1 MIAHLR
7 DWARERFPLANGAF
21 FALLYLLALFV
32 GRSANPGPIE
42 VSWRDLP
49 GLVALWSFFL
59 WLRILDEHK
68 DFESDRIAH
77 PDRALQRGLVTLKDL
92 RVVGGVTLLIQ
103 VAVSTWLDRGV
114 GAVTGWWLVSVV
126 WSLLMAKEFFVRE
139 WLRRHIMWYA
149 FTHMVVMLPLV
160 AWVASMGNTDAFRIP
175 STWALASLVYASG
188 LAFEMGRK
196 MRAPDDEH
204 PSADSYT
211 QSLGID
217 RSTLLLAVVVA
228 VVSALTLV
236 TTNVIDGRIPP
247 LMTAAAGEGAA
258 LAVILIH
265 QFRQHPERR
274 AARRIEAGVGVSI
287 LTMHGA
293 LLATVIQL
301 RSVAW

>member
-59 WLRILDEHK
+59 WLRVLDEHK

-77 PDRALQRGLVTLKDL
+77 PDRVLQRGLVTLKDL
-92 RVVGGVTLLIQ
+92 RVLGGVALVIQ
-103 VAVSTWLDRGV
+103 LVVSVWLDRSIGV
-114 GAVTGWWLVSVV
+114 VTGWWLVSVV

-139 WLRRHIMWYA
+139 WLRRHIMCYA
-149 FTHMVVMLPLV
+149 FSHMVVMLPLV
-160 AWVASMGNTDAFRIP
+160 AWVASMGSPDAYRAP
-175 STWALASLVYASG
+175 STWMLASLVYASG

-196 MRAPDDEH
+196 IRAPDDEH

-211 QSLGID
+211 QSLGIGLA
-217 RSTLLLAVVVA
+217 TLVLGVVVA
-228 VVSALTLV
+228 IVSALTLV
-236 TTNVIDGRIPP
+236 TTSVVDGRIPP
-247 LMTAAAGEGAA
+247 FMIVAAAAGAV
-258 LAVILIH
+258 LAVAMIH
-265 QFRQHPERR
+265 RFRQQPGRR
-274 AARRIEAGVGVSI
+274 AAKRVEAGVGVSI
-287 LTMHGA
+287 LAMHGA